1 MATPARKP
9 PALMTVDDFLSWD
22 GGGHV
27 GKIELVDGVPRLMAP
42 ASATHGLIQ
51 GNVIT
56 AINIHLRGR
65 KSSCRAATEAPVL
78 PPLAKRIN
86 ARAPDVVVTCA
97 PISTSGVIEEPVL
110 IVEVLSSGNEAETW
124 ESIRALAPIPSLGEI
139 LVLSSTAIEAQIFRR
154 LADGSWQAEAE
165 RYGAGEALRLASI
178 DLDLPI
184 AEVYVGTHLASS
196 PVS

>member
-42 ASATHGLIQ
+42 ASATHGLMQ

-56 AINIHLRGR
+56 AFNIHLRGR
-65 KSSCRAATEAPVL
+65 KSHCRAATEAPVL
-78 PPLAKRIN
+78 PPLARRIN

-110 IVEVLSSGNEAETW
+110 IVEVLSPGNEAETW
-124 ESIRALAPIPSLGEI
+124 ESIRALAPIPSLSEI
-139 LVLSSTAIEAQIFRR
+139 LVLSSTAVEAQVFRR

-165 RYGAGEALRLASI
+165 RYGPGSTLRLASI
-178 DLDLPI
+178 DLDLPM
-184 AEVYVGTHLASS
+184 ADVYTGTHLASPPAS
-196 PVS
+196 